1 MDSTMIYSLIEEQ
14 MHKEGELVNL
24 LPTLAKQLSPNTK
37 LSTHRMNQHQIFSQV
52 HECIK
57 QLL

>member
-1 MDSTMIYSLIEEQ
+1 MIYSLIEEQ